1 MRGLSEKEFAQT
13 IQDCCL
19 AVWIDDSSSYGTF
32 PLEAI
37 KSNVPVLGLV
47 PNLFPHWMNE
57 ENGLWVNNKVQIV
70 DFVADYLQN
79 WLEDNVNETLFT
91 GMKETVS
98 KLPNQE
104 TFENKVLE
112 RFESYML
119 KRQQS
124 FEEQLNKLQT
134 IEE

>member
-1 MRGLSEKEFAQT
+1 MS
-13 IQDCCL
+13 
-19 AVWIDDSSSYGTF
+19 
-32 PLEAI
+32 
-37 KSNVPVLGLV
+37 
-47 PNLFPHWMNE
+47 E

>member
-1 MRGLSEKEFAQT
+1 
-13 IQDCCL
+13 
-19 AVWIDDSSSYGTF
+19 
-32 PLEAI
+32 
-37 KSNVPVLGLV
+37 
-47 PNLFPHWMNE
+47 
-57 ENGLWVNNKVQIV
+57 
-70 DFVADYLQN
+70 
-79 WLEDNVNETLFT
+79 
-91 GMKETVS
+91 MKETVS